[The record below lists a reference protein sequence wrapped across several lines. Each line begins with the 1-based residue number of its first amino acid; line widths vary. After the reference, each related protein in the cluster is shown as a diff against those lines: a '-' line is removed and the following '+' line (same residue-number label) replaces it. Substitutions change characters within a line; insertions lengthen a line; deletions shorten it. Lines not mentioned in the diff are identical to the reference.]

1 MGIHE
6 AGDQS
11 MFMEVEF
18 VRGQVALS
26 GDFCRQYLKDTSC
39 MYGDAVIVEN
49 GLRAVD
55 RDNPA
60 RMDEQ
65 INLSES
71 LLLHSRFTLA
81 ADEIGREL

>member
-1 MGIHE
+1 
-6 AGDQS
+6 
-11 MFMEVEF
+11 
-18 VRGQVALS
+18 
-26 GDFCRQYLKDTSC
+26 